1 MSCTFLFL
9 FLFFL
14 PFSIGSLVQNL
25 SGSGVSCSSI
35 STQTSSRTHW
45 AFWKSAGGSLGLV
58 LSLWLGSTLISMGSK
73 FVLFTLSAI
82 SGRVSHN
89 PEISSSPGLRTRRNS
104 GAISLLSK
112 GKSHSTQASA
122 FDLGVLLPY
131 NFFWLLKLYG
141 FFFLLNNFDM
151 KWKFLFRFLF
161 LFLHLLG
168 CPFCRSLQ
176 GVTFRSG

>member
-1 MSCTFLFL
+1 M
-9 FLFFL
+9 FFSTK
-14 PFSIGSLVQNL
+14 FVRISGIGFFYFNANFF
-25 SGSGVSCSSI
+25 
-35 STQTSSRTHW
+35 SRTPGFLGGWFAW
-45 AFWKSAGGSLGLV
+45 AGILNVAGINADINGFQIR
-58 LSLWLGSTLISMGSK
+58 LIYY
-73 FVLFTLSAI
+73 I
-82 SGRVSHN
+82 SYIWRASGT
-89 PEISSSPGLRTRRNS
+89 PEICSSPGFRSRRNS
-104 GAISLLSK
+104 GAISLSSK
-112 GKSHSTQASA
+112 GKSHSTQAST